1 MRGVHGNWV
10 FYEFPCLE
18 SEEFS
23 WGLFVSWISHY
34 CFQCGSHG
42 KSLSLQFPM
51 PRTSWENPTPVY
63 PHDFSSK
70 IRHGKVSLLPIPM
83 KTLLEQVMGKPH
95 FRDPPQ
101 KAAPRIPR
109 CCLHIPYKQFRPP
122 CHSRARSTY
131 RSPKSSRTTVS
142 RRKDPAPSPR

>member
-1 MRGVHGNWV
+1 MGRRLFFKFPCHGNERGSWELV

-23 WGLFVSWISHY
+23 WGLFVSWIPHY

-51 PRTSWENPTPVY
+51 PITAWENPTPVY
-63 PHDFSSK
+63 PHDFSFK

-83 KTLLEQVMGKPH
+83 KIRLEPIMGKDTLCSFPWKPYSNRSWENPISAIPH
-95 FRDPPQ
+95 KKSNTSDPEMLP
-101 KAAPRIPR
+101 
-109 CCLHIPYKQFRPP
+109 PYPI
-122 CHSRARSTY
+122 
-131 RSPKSSRTTVS
+131 
-142 RRKDPAPSPR
+142 